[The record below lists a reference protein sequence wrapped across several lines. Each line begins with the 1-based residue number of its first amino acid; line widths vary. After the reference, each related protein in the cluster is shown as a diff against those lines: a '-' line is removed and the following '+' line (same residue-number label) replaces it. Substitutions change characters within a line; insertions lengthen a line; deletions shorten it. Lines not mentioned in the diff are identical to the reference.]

1 MRCPSCQSE
10 TGHAAIR
17 CADCGAPLALGDDP
31 PARPLDRPLDLDRR
45 GTLVAPPGG
54 APATSPAEPL
64 PPAPR
69 PRPPPPPVVPARAP
83 PASPAA
89 APLPADP
96 PAPAHMAAPAAHP
109 RPPPPPITPARP
121 APRPPLAPATP
132 EDLELGGSA
141 ERLAVPPPGTVIE
154 LRRAPTSRRVLAWL
168 VDGLPFFAAAV
179 LLVLSLGARDPR
191 LIAQLLAV
199 VGLAS
204 FTYQALAHWLAGATL
219 GKQLLHLRVVGPD
232 GERPGPG
239 RSALRA
245 GVAVL
250 GVALLGAGPL
260 LALFTRSGRALH
272 DLAAA
277 TAVVDASLTGS
288 SGGA

>member
-17 CADCGAPLALGDDP
+17 CADCGAPLALPEDP
-31 PARPLDRPLDLDRR
+31 PARPLDRPVDLDRR
-45 GTLVAPPGG
+45 GSVVAAPPVAPPRPSPPLA
-54 APATSPAEPL
+54 APRPSP
-64 PPAPR
+64 PPAAPPR
-69 PRPPPPPVVPARAP
+69 PRPPPPPVTP
-83 PASPAA
+83 P
-89 APLPADP
+89 
-96 PAPAHMAAPAAHP
+96 
-109 RPPPPPITPARP
+109 RP

-132 EDLELGGSA
+132 EDLVVGAAA

-191 LIAQLLAV
+191 LIAQLLVV

-245 GVAVL
+245 GVAVA

-277 TAVVDASLTGS
+277 TAVVDATLTGS
-288 SGGA
+288 AGGA

>member
-1 MRCPSCQSE
+1 MV
-10 TGHAAIR
+10 
-17 CADCGAPLALGDDP
+17 GD
-31 PARPLDRPLDLDRR
+31 A
-45 GTLVAPPGG
+45 
-54 APATSPAEPL
+54 
-64 PPAPR
+64 
-69 PRPPPPPVVPARAP
+69 
-83 PASPAA
+83 
-89 APLPADP
+89 
-96 PAPAHMAAPAAHP
+96 
-109 RPPPPPITPARP
+109 
-121 APRPPLAPATP
+121 
-132 EDLELGGSA
+132 A

-191 LIAQLLAV
+191 LIAQLLVV

-245 GVAVL
+245 GVAVA

-277 TAVVDASLTGS
+277 TAVVDATLTGS
-288 SGGA
+288 AGGA